1 MVRHWL
7 RHTPTYRSFDL
18 RSTQSALTSSI
29 LMRFFPSHPTP
40 FGYLYIRYNLL
51 DLIDRISYTIKTK
64 FLNFFIPTLLIIKIA
79 TIWRMKRARKA
90 LIPCPNHQNFP
101 LWAPKP
107 HFLCPFSPGSNPEY
121 TNPSSLLRSLC
132 LGMELSDTPLNPPGY
147 LLRMIYQEL
156 SMIHLVEYLY
166 PD

>member
-40 FGYLYIRYNLL
+40 FGCLYIRYNLL

-64 FLNFFIPTLLIIKIA
+64 FLNFFIPMLPIIKIA
-79 TIWRMKRARKA
+79 TIWRRNTA
-90 LIPCPNHQNFP
+90 
-101 LWAPKP
+101 
-107 HFLCPFSPGSNPEY
+107 SNNIRQQTIHSILRHAIQDFCHPEY
-121 TNPSSLLRSLC
+121 QFSANNAFRKKIALLFSLA
-132 LGMELSDTPLNPPGY
+132 
-147 LLRMIYQEL
+147 
-156 SMIHLVEYLY
+156 V
-166 PD
+166 